1 MKFFNGIA
9 FSMLAA
15 AALWLAAPSASQAE
29 PAVYQIDPAHSQVM
43 FKVKHLGI
51 STVTG
56 RFDTLEGSYTFD
68 PDNLANSKVSATI
81 KAASIDTNEADRDK
95 HLRSDEFLN
104 AEKNPDITFVSK
116 GVVQD
121 TDDPNEYSIV
131 GDLTING
138 VTKTVELE
146 AEYGGKTID
155 SYGNERTAFEAETE
169 INRKDFNVNWSKK
182 LDTGGLV
189 VGDEVKIILDIQGVQ
204 KKQQ

>member
-1 MKFFNGIA
+1 MKFLSGIA

-15 AALWLAAPSASQAE
+15 AALWLAAPSASEAE
-29 PAVYQIDPAHSQVM
+29 PVVYQIDPAHTQII

-56 RFDTLEGSYTFD
+56 RFDTFEGSYTLD
-68 PDNLANSKVSATI
+68 PENLANYKVSATI
-81 KAASIDTNEADRDK
+81 KAASINTNEADRDK

-121 TDDPNEYSIV
+121 TNDPNEYSIV

-146 AEYGGKTID
+146 AEFGGKTTD
-155 SYGNERTAFEAETE
+155 PWGNERTAFEAKTE
-169 INRKDFNVNWSKK
+169 INRKDFNVNWNKK
-182 LDTGGLV
+182 LDSGGFV
-189 VGDEVKIILDIQGVQ
+189 VGDEVKITLEIEGIH
-204 KKQQ
+204 KKQ

>member
-1 MKFFNGIA
+1 MKVLNGIS

-15 AALWLAAPSASQAE
+15 AALWLAAPSASEAE

>member
-146 AEYGGKTID
+146 AEFGGKTID